1 MVYGVRRAAGKSE
14 PSPCHNYYVVK
25 QQTPK
30 PEAQFPEAVP
40 PWSVHSSAV
49 IHSPLIVG
57 SMTVVHSSFGNV
69 TTENKEKASVSK
81 KKSLLGLFWK
91 EQSLVLVWFFFAF
104 LKTITTT
111 GSSANQM
118 DRAMMTF
125 LPLLPTLDP
134 QKMHVKIFKS
144 CETVHVQL
152 SFDSYC
158 TYLTKNNIHKEKK
171 CVLFSRAT

>member
-14 PSPCHNYYVVK
+14 PSPCCDYYVVK

-91 EQSLVLVWFFFAF
+91 EQFLVLVWFFLHFWKK
-104 LKTITTT
+104 L
-111 GSSANQM
+111 QRQ

-125 LPLLPTLDP
+125 LTLLPTLD
-134 QKMHVKIFKS
+134 Q
-144 CETVHVQL
+144 
-152 SFDSYC
+152 SY
-158 TYLTKNNIHKEKK
+158 TLIEI
-171 CVLFSRAT
+171 L